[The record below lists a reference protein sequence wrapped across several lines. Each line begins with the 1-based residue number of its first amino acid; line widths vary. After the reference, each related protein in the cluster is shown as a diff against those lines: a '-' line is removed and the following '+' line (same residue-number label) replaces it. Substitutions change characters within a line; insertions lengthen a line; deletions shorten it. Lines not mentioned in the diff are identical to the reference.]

1 MLLTIMKFSPQLTQ
15 FIGVV
20 NKANI
25 DCIYVNLTCKFG
37 NIIYIDNMTISKEK
51 IKVLRNTHL
60 EDTMSNLD
68 KLLKEKNVSQAEL
81 ARKLGRDPATINRW
95 VKDSRA
101 VAWDN
106 AEEVAKILNCH
117 PVELYNPKV
126 TFNVSQYVGA
136 DLIVQNYPKN
146 EIQEFPIYFEA
157 LTKETFGIHFNA
169 PGLFLHGRIYLFNKS
184 KFKMQQFDR
193 NSLGQ
198 ICYFEPSAAIKK
210 KHKNQCTSIMG
221 ILEKD
226 GLTKYKIINPLTQAP
241 VNEHSENIT
250 LNDISVCTPV
260 KCEYYP
266 ETIINK

>member
-1 MLLTIMKFSPQLTQ
+1 MVLVENT
-15 FIGVV
+15 
-20 NKANI
+20 NI
-25 DCIYVNLTCKFG
+25 NCNYVNLSCFIS

-51 IKVLRNTHL
+51 IKLLKNTHL

-126 TFNVSQYVGA
+126 TFNVSQYIA
-136 DLIVQNYPKN
+136 SDLIVKNYPKDQ
-146 EIQEFPIYFEA
+146 IQEFPIYFEA
-157 LTKETFGIHFNA
+157 LTKETFGIHFND
-169 PGLFLHGRIYLFNKS
+169 PGSFLHGRIYLFNKP

-210 KHKNQCTSIMG
+210 KFKNKCTPICG
-221 ILEKD
+221 ILDKD
-226 GLTKYKIINPLTQAP
+226 GITKYSIINPLTQEP
-241 VNEHSENIT
+241 VNPHSKGIT
-250 LNDISVCTPV
+250 LDDISICTPV

-266 ETIINK
+266 ETIIHK